1 MGAKMPQNMP
11 SKPKVDVWGWYD
23 HLLDKELSKNTIA
36 NYMTTMR
43 WFLMDYDEVTKAN
56 VMDYKRRLVEGGK
69 AVKTVNNRIIAMNQY
84 ALWAGIPCGVKTIK
98 QQKAYSLENVIT
110 VEQKDKLLDG
120 LMADGDM
127 QGWAMVSTLASTG
140 VRVGELVQLR
150 KSFVRD
156 GWQLITNK
164 GKTRKVYAPRALA
177 EKVSGYYETVSGDWM
192 FFPKRGPS
200 ADGHGPITREAV
212 GTRLRT
218 YARLYGVPTEVCHP
232 HSFRHMFGQ
241 EFMRRNGNITLLAD
255 LMGHSSVATTQIYTR
270 MSEKE
275 QMRQLDE
282 AVTW

>member
-1 MGAKMPQNMP
+1 MGAKMPRDMP
-11 SKPKVDVWGWYD
+11 DKPKVDVWGWYD
-23 HLLDKELSKNTIA
+23 HLLDKELSRNTIA

-43 WFLMDYDEVTKAN
+43 WFLHDYDEVTKSN
-56 VMDYKRRLVEGGK
+56 VIDYKRRLVESGK
-69 AVKTVNNRIIAMNQY
+69 AVKTINNRVIAMNQY

-110 VEQKDKLLDG
+110 VAQKDRLLEG
-120 LMADGDM
+120 LARDGDM

-140 VRVGELVQLR
+140 VRVGELVQL
-150 KSFVRD
+150 KKPFISD
-156 GWQLITNK
+156 GSQLITNK
-164 GKTRKVYAPRALA
+164 GKTRKVYAPRALVDA
-177 EKVSGYYETVSGDWM
+177 VSGYYSTVGGDWL
-192 FFPKRGPS
+192 FFPRRGAS
-200 ADGHGPITREAV
+200 ADGRGPLTREAV
-212 GTRLRT
+212 GGRLRA
-218 YARLYGVPTEVCHP
+218 YARRYGVPVEVCHP

-270 MSEKE
+270 MSEEE

>member
-1 MGAKMPQNMP
+1 MAPKMPKDMP
-11 SKPKVDVWGWYD
+11 DKPRVDVWGWYD
-23 HLLDKELSKNTIA
+23 HLMDKELSSNTIA

-43 WFLMDYDEVTKAN
+43 WFLSDYDEVTKRN
-56 VMDYKRRLVEGGK
+56 VMDYKRRLIESGK

-98 QQKAYSLENVIT
+98 QQRSYSLENVIT
-110 VEQKDKLLDG
+110 VEQKDRLLDG
-120 LMADGDM
+120 LKTDADM
-127 QGWAMVSTLASTG
+127 QGWAMVATLASTG

-150 KSFVRD
+150 KSFIAD

-164 GKTRKVYAPRALA
+164 GKTRKVYAPKALVDA
-177 EKVSGYYETVSGDWM
+177 VVGYYATVGGDWL
-192 FFPKRGPS
+192 FFPERGPNR
-200 ADGHGPITREAV
+200 DGRGPLTREAV

-218 YARLYGVPTEVCHP
+218 YARRYGVPVEVCHP

-241 EFMRRNGNITLLAD
+241 EFMKRNGNITLLAD

-270 MSEKE
+270 MSEEE